1 MRKSNYV
8 MRGIRHKTGISVGR
22 ITVYVGG
29 CGHACAQ
36 VGVTIQVGVRPY
48 SIGGVKQH
56 WKQRED
62 RGGGRGVGG
71 VGGAS
76 ECQSSTSARRAL
88 LSSQTPQQMFYTSS
102 CGQ

>member
-1 MRKSNYV
+1 
-8 MRGIRHKTGISVGR
+8 MRGIKHKTGISVGR
-22 ITVYVGG
+22 VTVYVGG

-62 RGGGRGVGG
+62 RAGLGKGGRGGQW
-71 VGGAS
+71 S
-76 ECQSSTSARRAL
+76 E
-88 LSSQTPQQMFYTSS
+88 
-102 CGQ
+102 